1 MKTLQEIK
9 KEIIDYLWERKINK
23 YSAENMLFLYR
34 ELNDLFLDWKLH
46 FDVIDDYCGELYII
60 CSIDVEITE
69 NKRFSIV
76 IDRNAWSSDAED
88 TAEKLV
94 ELYEKSKDTEDY
106 FKF

>member
-9 KEIIDYLWERKINK
+9 KEIIDYLWERKIDD

-34 ELNDLFLDWKLH
+34 ELNDLFLGGKLH
-46 FDVIDDYCGELYII
+46 FDVIDDYCDELYII

-76 IDRNAWSSDAED
+76 IDRNVWSSDAQD

-94 ELYEKSKDTEDY
+94 ELYEKSKDTENY

>member
-46 FDVIDDYCGELYII
+46 FDVIDDYCDELYII

-69 NKRFSIV
+69 NNRFSIV
-76 IDRNAWSSDAED
+76 INRNVWSSDAED
-88 TAEKLV
+88 TAEELV
-94 ELYEKSKDTEDY
+94 KLYEKSKDTENY